1 MLGIGWLLFD
11 MVKMVKQWLVI
22 ALTSKNDISLR
33 NWKYE
38 QSDKGK
44 EIKKRRKKEREGNQK

>member
-44 EIKKRRKKEREGNQK
+44 EIKKRRKKEREGKQK

>member
-22 ALTSKNDISLR
+22 ALTSKNDISSR

-44 EIKKRRKKEREGNQK
+44 EIKKRRKKEREGKQK